1 MKLRPPKWWY
11 EEQGAMATALK
22 PVSRIYGRIAEKKAS
37 KAAPYLSR
45 LPVICIGNFTVGGSG
60 KTPTAIAVAQILK
73 IAGERP
79 AFLTRGY
86 GGKEDG
92 PIRLTEGMDAARV
105 GDEPLLLA
113 EHAPTIV
120 SADREKG
127 AKLIETMDA
136 TVIVMDDG
144 FQNPS
149 IGKDLSLICVD
160 AKTGIG
166 NAMVLPSGPLRA
178 PLEPQ
183 IRMADALIVVGEGNK
198 ANGLI
203 DRFTEA
209 GKLVLKAE
217 IGFRQDTRWL
227 GVLPVIGFAGI
238 EWPEAQGGS
247 GLGALARCLVL
258 EELAA
263 ADPGAAIALDPFGPA
278 LYPLLEMSGP
288 DAANTPGRTLL
299 DTPGGRALLVWN
311 GSSVTTIRCRSP
323 CSISSITARER
334 TTTRPWPVWYACRT
348 PSRPMMIP
356 GRAV

>member
-1 MKLRPPKWWY
+1 MKLKPPKWWY
-11 EEQGAMATALK
+11 QEQGAMATALK

-37 KAAPYLSR
+37 QAAPYLSR

-60 KTPTAIAVAQILK
+60 KTPTAIAVAKILK
-73 IAGERP
+73 LAGERP

-86 GGKEDG
+86 GGKEEG
-92 PIRLTEGMDAARV
+92 PLRVTEGMDAARV

-144 FQNPS
+144 FQNSS

-183 IRMADALIVVGEGNK
+183 IRMADALIVVGEGSK
-198 ANGLI
+198 ANDLI

-238 EWPEAQGGS
+238 AQ
-247 GLGALARCLVL
+247 
-258 EELAA
+258 
-263 ADPGAAIALDPFGPA
+263 
-278 LYPLLEMSGP
+278 P
-288 DAANTPGRTLL
+288 DRFFRTLRDAGARL
-299 DTPGGRALLVWN
+299 TDKKVFPDHHRFTDKQAQALLDEADARN
-311 GSSVTTIRCRSP
+311 CMLVTTEKDWVRLSDD
-323 CSISSITARER
+323 RE
-334 TTTRPWPVWYACRT
+334 T
-348 PSRPMMIP
+348 PQGELRFRSRPLPIEIRIGDEAALGDLMTNAINRKRGDVP
-356 GRAV
+356 KG